1 MKRVLVLTVVVC
13 LAALSL
19 PAQEGPPANLSR
31 GYHFIVKQG
40 HSAEFEAGFKMHVQ
54 WRKAHNDPWGW
65 EVWQLDAG
73 ERLGRYVAISGGH
86 KWADLDSYDLPG
98 WLENWNVT
106 AEPHIQQIDAW
117 IDRLM
122 LDGSRPPDGPPTD
135 GAVAQ
140 VVVYRF
146 RPGKQGQAMKAS
158 REFTEAANQAN
169 WSPRYVFLTPVAGDT
184 PGTVTFVLLA
194 SNWAG
199 LEEPSPNSL
208 EMLSG
213 VIGEEQAQKL
223 IASWDEAVEMVSSE
237 IWRFRADM
245 SHMPDGGM

>member
-1 MKRVLVLTVVVC
+1 MKKFLLLTVVVC

-31 GYHFIVKQG
+31 GYHIIVKQG

-73 ERLGRYVAISGGH
+73 ERLGRYVVISGGH
-86 KWADLDSYDLPG
+86 KWADLDSYDVPG
-98 WLENWNVT
+98 WFENWNVT

-122 LDGSRPPDGPPTD
+122 LDGSRPPDALTD

-146 RPGKQGQAMKAS
+146 RPGKQGQAMKAI

-169 WSPRYVFLTPVAGDT
+169 WAQRYVFTTPEAGGS
-184 PGTVTFVLLA
+184 PGTITLVLLA
-194 SNWAG
+194 PNWAG
-199 LEEPSPNSL
+199 LEEPSPNSR

-213 VIGEEQAQKL
+213 VIGEEGAQKL
-223 IASWDEAVEMVSSE
+223 VASWDEAAEMISEE

-245 SHMPDGGM
+245 SHIPSGGM